1 MKIYP
6 IYLFVLVL
14 SLFSCQENFTKR
26 LERETKLMTERECPK
41 KFDDITVLDSVV
53 FHDDGTNDYKLY
65 YSMNVNSDF
74 KDMFDDKY
82 NEVYQLFLK
91 DVRNDLDLK
100 QIKVN
105 GLNIVYLFRE
115 AGSGNLICELRFTK
129 SDYE

>member
-65 YSMNVNSDF
+65 YS
-74 KDMFDDKY
+74 K
-82 NEVYQLFLK
+82 LFSSLLMY
-91 DVRNDLDLK
+91 VPRL
-100 QIKVN
+100 V
-105 GLNIVYLFRE
+105 
-115 AGSGNLICELRFTK
+115 SCSLIPNFSRTTLLLL
-129 SDYE
+129 